1 MEQIKKIIT
10 IGRKTSNDIVIPN
23 TDISG
28 EHAKLTLIDET
39 KQRWLIEDLNS
50 KGGTKV
56 NGNLVLRREVSPSDS
71 IVLGNTPIE
80 WSSILKPVR
89 KPSET
94 PLTPKI
100 TTISDLSSPEEIA
113 QKLANIYQV
122 YVEKRGKLDKLR
134 ESKEANAANRLLG
147 GVVAGALGGIFFLV
161 PEFKQFSAL
170 GGIIPCV
177 IFGYTIYNSGKIN
190 KAIREVEPFS
200 GALQEWYRSN
210 FICPKC
216 HSPIND
222 TYHTLLN
229 VKICRNPNCKNR
241 LIP

>member
-10 IGRKTSNDIVIPN
+10 IGRKTSNNIVISN

-50 KGGTKV
+50 KGGIKV
-56 NGNLVLRREVSPSDS
+56 NGNLILRREVCSTDS
-71 IVLGNTPIE
+71 IVLGNTPID
-80 WSSILKPVR
+80 WSLILKPIT
-89 KPSET
+89 KLLET
-94 PLTPKI
+94 PLPPKTTP
-100 TTISDLSSPEEIA
+100 ISDLSSPEEIA
-113 QKLANIYQV
+113 KKLANIYQE

-134 ESKEANAANRLLG
+134 ELKEANAANRLLG
-147 GVVAGALGGIFFLV
+147 GVVAGALGGVFLLV

-170 GGIIPCV
+170 GGVIPCV

-190 KAIREVEPFS
+190 KAIREIEPFS
-200 GALQEWYRSN
+200 GALQEWFRSN

-216 HSPIND
+216 HSPISD

>member
-1 MEQIKKIIT
+1 MEKIKKIIT
-10 IGRKTSNDIVIPN
+10 IGRKTSNDFVIQN
-23 TDISG
+23 SDISG
-28 EHAKLTLIDET
+28 NHAKLTLIDET

-56 NGNLVLRREVSPSDS
+56 NGNLILRREISPSDS
-71 IVLGNTPIE
+71 IILGNTPLD
-80 WSSILKPVR
+80 WALILKTVS
-89 KPSET
+89 KPPET
-94 PLTPKI
+94 SSLLITSTTSNTP
-100 TTISDLSSPEEIA
+100 TNNTA
-113 QKLANIYQV
+113 QNLAKIYQE
-122 YVEKRGKLDKLR
+122 YIDKRGKLDKLR

-147 GVVAGALGGIFFLV
+147 GVVAGALGGVFFLV

-170 GGIIPCV
+170 GGIIPCI

-190 KAIREVEPFS
+190 KAIRGIEPFTGS
-200 GALQEWYRSN
+200 LQEWYRSN

>member
-10 IGRKTSNDIVIPN
+10 IGRKTSNNIVIPN

-28 EHAKLTLIDET
+28 EHAKLTLIDEV
-39 KQRWLIEDLNS
+39 KQKWLIEDLNS

-56 NGNLVLRREVSPSDS
+56 NGNFVVRRQISPLDN
-71 IVLGNTPIE
+71 IVLGNTQIE
-80 WSSILKPVR
+80 WSLILKPL
-89 KPSET
+89 ET
-94 PLTPKI
+94 PLDPKLSS
-100 TTISDLSSPEEIA
+100 ISDLSSPEEIA
-113 QKLANIYQV
+113 QKLASIYQE
-122 YVEKRGKLDKLR
+122 YIDKRGKLDKLR

-147 GVVAGALGGIFFLV
+147 GVVAGALGGVFFLI

-170 GGIIPCV
+170 GGIIPCI

-190 KAIREVEPFS
+190 KAIRDVEPFS

-222 TYHTLLN
+222 TYKTLLN
-229 VKICRNPNCKNR
+229 VKNCRNPNCKNR